1 MKGKT
6 TAAVLVICATAL
18 VIMAS
23 RSNTRA
29 DAATA
34 GGCLSADPGP
44 SQPTLCQ

>member
-6 TAAVLVICATAL
+6 TAAILIVGATAL
-18 VIMAS
+18 LIMAS

-29 DAATA
+29 DAATSL
-34 GGCLSADPGP
+34 GCTSADPGP

>member
-6 TAAVLVICATAL
+6 TAAILVVSATVLL
-18 VIMAS
+18 IMAS

-29 DAATA
+29 DAATS
-34 GGCLSADPGP
+34 GCLSAEPGP